1 MANKKIIMMMLSF
14 GVSIAD
20 LADEL
25 VLNDDQV
32 VDKLNDKMRF
42 KESFE
47 VMLAIVE
54 IAKRKDRA

>member
-20 LADEL
+20 LADEF
-25 VLNDDQV
+25 VITDDQV
-32 VDKLNDKMRF
+32 VDKLNDKMGY
-42 KESFE
+42 KQSFE
-47 VMLAIVE
+47 VMLAIAE

>member
-32 VDKLNDKMRF
+32 VDKLNDKMGY

>member
-32 VDKLNDKMRF
+32 VDKLNDKMGY

-54 IAKRKDRA
+54 IAKRMDRA

>member
-1 MANKKIIMMMLSF
+1 MMLCF
-14 GVSIAD
+14 GVSIAN

-25 VLNDDQV
+25 VITDDQV

-47 VMLAIVE
+47 VMLAIAD
-54 IAKRKDRA
+54 IANRKDRA

>member
-1 MANKKIIMMMLSF
+1 MANKKIIMIMLCF

-25 VLNDDQV
+25 VITDDQV

-47 VMLAIVE
+47 VMLAIAD
-54 IAKRKDRA
+54 IANRKDRA